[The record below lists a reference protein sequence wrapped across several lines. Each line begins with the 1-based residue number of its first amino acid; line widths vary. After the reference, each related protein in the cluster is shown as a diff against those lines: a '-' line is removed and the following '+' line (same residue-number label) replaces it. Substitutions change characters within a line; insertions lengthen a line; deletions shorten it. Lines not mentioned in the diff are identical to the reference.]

1 MASRKARTTGPVETA
16 NPLKRMNSKAYG
28 DESSGS
34 AAVIVFSPVGNY
46 AFAVR
51 VDVPVGATPEF
62 IGDAVPY
69 CKTSIEIAGQ
79 A

>member
-16 NPLKRMNSKAYG
+16 NPLKRVSSKAYG
-28 DESSGS
+28 DEPSGS
-34 AAVIVFSPVGNY
+34 AAVFVPSPVGNST
-46 AFAVR
+46 FAIR

-69 CKTSIEIAGQ
+69 CKPPVD
-79 A
+79 

>member
-1 MASRKARTTGPVETA
+1 MASRKARTTGPVEAA
-16 NPLKRMNSKAYG
+16 NPLQRVSSKTYG
-28 DESSGS
+28 EESSGS
-34 AAVIVFSPVGNY
+34 AAVFVPSPVVNY

-69 CKTSIEIAGQ
+69 CKPPVD
-79 A
+79 